1 MIHERPGVWSA
12 FGAQGTTE
20 LTDRRLAAVIAPADA
35 AEGVQLVHSAAEAVS
50 LYGGNALLT
59 RMLKLCLANCGD
71 PVYAVA
77 VDEDT
82 KVAYETALTALF
94 AAAKPGILIVGSARE
109 DVQLLLRETA
119 EANECLGVAGMKGA
133 SADALVARAKALCC
147 ARIVLTGPDVLA
159 QDEAV
164 ADGFCAAAAVGGA
177 IASLSTPVV
186 PLHDVGLFGLQSL
199 SALYTDDE
207 LDKLLQAGVTPVQLS
222 GGRMCALRILT
233 TRATAE
239 GPEGES
245 FRSLNATL
253 VTDELL
259 RDLRAA
265 LAARFRAAQNSTLTR
280 TAIRRAARAAG
291 LSRAGLAQRVRRSA
305 RLCRCRRCVAV
316 PRGVHLFHPG
326 GAAPHRPFG
335 TDDRLRRESM
345 TGICIPTSAD
355 IRIEV
360 AGRRVA
366 VVQSYR
372 VEEEA
377 SCEVVG
383 AIGSNEPVGVVR
395 GPARYRITLQRV
407 YATDEAISD
416 GLRFHELRQFSLVIA
431 KPDTMVVFS
440 GCEWERLTE
449 RAEVG
454 SSVLEEAVVLA
465 AVRGEYE
472 QQEG

>member
-94 AAAKPGILIVGSARE
+94 AAAKPGVLIVGSARE

-119 EANECLGVAGMKGA
+119 EANECLG
-133 SADALVARAKALCC
+133 ARAKALCC

-186 PLHDVGLFGLQSL
+186 PLHDVALFGLQSL

-280 TAIRRAARAAG
+280 TAIRSAVLLVLQDYRARG
-291 LSRAGLAQRVRRSA
+291 WLSA
-305 RLCRCRRCVAV
+305 
-316 PRGVHLFHPG
+316 F
-326 GAAPHRPFG
+326 GA
-335 TDDRLRRESM
+335 L
-345 TGICIPTSAD
+345 
-355 IRIEV
+355 
-360 AGRRVA
+360 
-366 VVQSYR
+366 
-372 VEEEA
+372 
-377 SCEVVG
+377 
-383 AIGSNEPVGVVR
+383 
-395 GPARYRITLQRV
+395 RV
-407 YATDEAISD
+407 YADAGDASLCRVEFTYSIPA
-416 GLRFHELRQFSLVIA
+416 GLHRIA
-431 KPDTMVVFS
+431 LSAQMT
-440 GCEWERLTE
+440 G
-449 RAEVG
+449 
-454 SSVLEEAVVLA
+454 
-465 AVRGEYE
+465 
-472 QQEG
+472 

>member
-82 KVAYETALTALF
+82 KVAHETALTALF
-94 AAAKPGILIVGSARE
+94 TAAKPGVLIVGSARE

-119 EANECLGVAGMKGA
+119 EANECLG
-133 SADALVARAKALCC
+133 
-147 ARIVLTGPDVLA
+147 
-159 QDEAV
+159 V

-186 PLHDVGLFGLQSL
+186 PLHDVALFGLQSL
-199 SALYTDDE
+199 SALYTDGE

-280 TAIRRAARAAG
+280 TAIRSAVLLVLQDYRARG
-291 LSRAGLAQRVRRSA
+291 WLSA
-305 RLCRCRRCVAV
+305 
-316 PRGVHLFHPG
+316 
-326 GAAPHRPFG
+326 FG
-335 TDDRLRRESM
+335 DL
-345 TGICIPTSAD
+345 
-355 IRIEV
+355 
-360 AGRRVA
+360 
-366 VVQSYR
+366 
-372 VEEEA
+372 
-377 SCEVVG
+377 
-383 AIGSNEPVGVVR
+383 
-395 GPARYRITLQRV
+395 RV
-407 YATDEAISD
+407 YADAGDASLCRVEFTYSIPA
-416 GLRFHELRQFSLVIA
+416 GLHRIA
-431 KPDTMVVFS
+431 LSAQMT
-440 GCEWERLTE
+440 G
-449 RAEVG
+449 
-454 SSVLEEAVVLA
+454 
-465 AVRGEYE
+465 
-472 QQEG
+472 

>member
-186 PLHDVGLFGLQSL
+186 PLHDVALFGLQSL
-199 SALYTDDE
+199 SSLYTDDE

-233 TRATAE
+233 TRAAAE

-259 RDLRAA
+259 
-265 LAARFRAAQNSTLTR
+265 QNSTLTR
-280 TAIRRAARAAG
+280 TAIRSAVLLVLQDYRARG
-291 LSRAGLAQRVRRSA
+291 WLSA
-305 RLCRCRRCVAV
+305 
-316 PRGVHLFHPG
+316 F
-326 GAAPHRPFG
+326 GA
-335 TDDRLRRESM
+335 L
-345 TGICIPTSAD
+345 
-355 IRIEV
+355 
-360 AGRRVA
+360 
-366 VVQSYR
+366 
-372 VEEEA
+372 
-377 SCEVVG
+377 
-383 AIGSNEPVGVVR
+383 
-395 GPARYRITLQRV
+395 RV
-407 YATDEAISD
+407 YADAGDASLCRVEFTYSIPA
-416 GLRFHELRQFSLVIA
+416 GLHRIA
-431 KPDTMVVFS
+431 LSAQMT
-440 GCEWERLTE
+440 G
-449 RAEVG
+449 
-454 SSVLEEAVVLA
+454 
-465 AVRGEYE
+465 
-472 QQEG
+472 

>member
-1 MIHERPGVWSA
+1 M
-12 FGAQGTTE
+12 
-20 LTDRRLAAVIAPADA
+20 RRVIAPADA

-82 KVAYETALTALF
+82 KNAYETALTALF
-94 AAAKPGILIVGSARE
+94 AAAKPGMAAIVGSARE

-133 SADALVARAKALCC
+133 SADALVARGQRRFCR

-186 PLHDVGLFGLQSL
+186 PLHDVALFGLQSL

-280 TAIRRAARAAG
+280 TAIRSAVLLVLQDYRAR
-291 LSRAGLAQRVRRSA
+291 RLAQCVRRSA

-335 TDDRLRRESM
+335 TDDRLRR
-345 TGICIPTSAD
+345 G
-355 IRIEV
+355 
-360 AGRRVA
+360 
-366 VVQSYR
+366 
-372 VEEEA
+372 
-377 SCEVVG
+377 G
-383 AIGSNEPVGVVR
+383 A
-395 GPARYRITLQRV
+395 
-407 YATDEAISD
+407 
-416 GLRFHELRQFSLVIA
+416 
-431 KPDTMVVFS
+431 
-440 GCEWERLTE
+440 
-449 RAEVG
+449 
-454 SSVLEEAVVLA
+454 
-465 AVRGEYE
+465 
-472 QQEG
+472 

>member
-82 KVAYETALTALF
+82 KNAYETALTALF
-94 AAAKPGILIVGSARE
+94 AAAKPGVLIVGSARE

-133 SADALVARAKALCC
+133 SADALAARAKALCC

-186 PLHDVGLFGLQSL
+186 PLHDVALFGLQSL
-199 SALYTDDE
+199 SALYTEDE

-233 TRATAE
+233 TRAAAE

-259 RDLRAA
+259 RTESGAGRRLVLRGRGMDALLEDCEFDAQTGTGITPAA
-265 LAARFRAAQNSTLTR
+265 LATRVLQPVGLSAWSDAQSATGTLKTALGSTGSSIVQDYCASAGLLPPRMLADGRVCLTATR
-280 TAIRRAARAAG
+280 RSGGTALQGGTVRERSVQALAGIGVLHAAG
-291 LSRAGLAQRVRRSA
+291 TTYENPAGGRETRWRSA
-305 RLCRCRRCVAV
+305 LGWPAAAEFARSMRDRDAV
-316 PRGVHLFHPG
+316 
-326 GAAPHRPFG
+326 
-335 TDDRLRRESM
+335 
-345 TGICIPTSAD
+345 
-355 IRIEV
+355 
-360 AGRRVA
+360 
-366 VVQSYR
+366 
-372 VEEEA
+372 
-377 SCEVVG
+377 
-383 AIGSNEPVGVVR
+383 
-395 GPARYRITLQRV
+395 
-407 YATDEAISD
+407 
-416 GLRFHELRQFSLVIA
+416 
-431 KPDTMVVFS
+431 
-440 GCEWERLTE
+440 RLTLPGTHALE
-449 RAEVG
+449 PGTTAEVG
-454 SSVLEEAVVLA
+454 GRTLTLTDCALRGSAAGITTELALA
-465 AVRGEYE
+465 AL
-472 QQEG
+472 

>member
-12 FGAQGTTE
+12 FGAQGTTV

-94 AAAKPGILIVGSARE
+94 AAAKPGVLIVGSARE

-147 ARIVLTGPDVLA
+147 ARIVLTAPDVLA

-186 PLHDVGLFGLQSL
+186 PLHDVALFGLQSL

-233 TRATAE
+233 TRAAAE

-259 RDLRAA
+259 RRIEDLSVPCVILGRSEEVGAEANWVDINNVQAGRRAVRLLLERGYKKIAFLSDGDQEVFNQDRIAGYRRELAANHLSVPDGGILHGLPTVESGMDCVRAFLQGSDAPDAVICSDDRLALGALRAA
-265 LAARFRAAQNSTLTR
+265 RQLGLRVPEQFGIISCDNTPLTELAETPITSVDVDTFALGVQAAQILIEQIEDPQTSLRQILLSTKLIERASTM
-280 TAIRRAARAAG
+280 RRK
-291 LSRAGLAQRVRRSA
+291 Q
-305 RLCRCRRCVAV
+305 
-316 PRGVHLFHPG
+316 
-326 GAAPHRPFG
+326 
-335 TDDRLRRESM
+335 
-345 TGICIPTSAD
+345 
-355 IRIEV
+355 
-360 AGRRVA
+360 
-366 VVQSYR
+366 
-372 VEEEA
+372 EE
-377 SCEVVG
+377 
-383 AIGSNEPVGVVR
+383 
-395 GPARYRITLQRV
+395 T
-407 YATDEAISD
+407 EAIT
-416 GLRFHELRQFSLVIA
+416 I
-431 KPDTMVVFS
+431 
-440 GCEWERLTE
+440 
-449 RAEVG
+449 
-454 SSVLEEAVVLA
+454 
-465 AVRGEYE
+465 
-472 QQEG
+472 

>member
-164 ADGFCAAAAVGGA
+164 ADGFCAAAGFGLAMILFSCIRERLALANMPKWMNGFPGALITAGLMA
-177 IASLSTPVV
+177 IAFMGFG
-186 PLHDVGLFGLQSL
+186 GL
-199 SALYTDDE
+199 
-207 LDKLLQAGVTPVQLS
+207 
-222 GGRMCALRILT
+222 
-233 TRATAE
+233 
-239 GPEGES
+239 
-245 FRSLNATL
+245 
-253 VTDELL
+253 
-259 RDLRAA
+259 
-265 LAARFRAAQNSTLTR
+265 
-280 TAIRRAARAAG
+280 
-291 LSRAGLAQRVRRSA
+291 
-305 RLCRCRRCVAV
+305 
-316 PRGVHLFHPG
+316 
-326 GAAPHRPFG
+326 
-335 TDDRLRRESM
+335 
-345 TGICIPTSAD
+345 
-355 IRIEV
+355 
-360 AGRRVA
+360 
-366 VVQSYR
+366 
-372 VEEEA
+372 
-377 SCEVVG
+377 
-383 AIGSNEPVGVVR
+383 IG
-395 GPARYRITLQRV
+395 
-407 YATDEAISD
+407 
-416 GLRFHELRQFSLVIA
+416 
-431 KPDTMVVFS
+431 
-440 GCEWERLTE
+440 
-449 RAEVG
+449 
-454 SSVLEEAVVLA
+454 
-465 AVRGEYE
+465 
-472 QQEG
+472 

>member
-94 AAAKPGILIVGSARE
+94 AAAKPGVLIVGSARE
-109 DVQLLLRETA
+109 DVQLLL
-119 EANECLGVAGMKGA
+119 
-133 SADALVARAKALCC
+133 LCC

-177 IASLSTPVV
+177 IASLSTPVA
-186 PLHDVGLFGLQSL
+186 PLHDVALFGLQSL

-280 TAIRRAARAAG
+280 TAIRSAVLLVLQDYRARG
-291 LSRAGLAQRVRRSA
+291 WLSA
-305 RLCRCRRCVAV
+305 
-316 PRGVHLFHPG
+316 
-326 GAAPHRPFG
+326 FG
-335 TDDRLRRESM
+335 DL
-345 TGICIPTSAD
+345 
-355 IRIEV
+355 
-360 AGRRVA
+360 
-366 VVQSYR
+366 
-372 VEEEA
+372 
-377 SCEVVG
+377 
-383 AIGSNEPVGVVR
+383 
-395 GPARYRITLQRV
+395 RV
-407 YATDEAISD
+407 YADAGDASLCRVEFTYSIPA
-416 GLRFHELRQFSLVIA
+416 GLHRIA
-431 KPDTMVVFS
+431 LSAQMT
-440 GCEWERLTE
+440 G
-449 RAEVG
+449 
-454 SSVLEEAVVLA
+454 
-465 AVRGEYE
+465 
-472 QQEG
+472 